1 MHRIRYSQDIR
12 PLSEFRAN
20 AAAFLEQVRSTRR
33 PLVLT
38 QRGRGAAVLL
48 DIAEYERLVER
59 AELLEDIRT
68 AEEELAE
75 GEAIEHE
82 DAKRQ
87 VLARLR
93 R

>member
-1 MHRIRYSQDIR
+1 MGSIRVSQDIR

-20 AAAFLEQVRSTRR
+20 AAAFVQHVRQTRR

-59 AELLEDIRT
+59 AELLEDIAT
-68 AEEELAE
+68 AEEQIAAGE
-75 GEAIEHE
+75 GIGHEEAKQQI
-82 DAKRQ
+82 
-87 VLARLR
+87 LSRLR